1 MHKGAK
7 ESMLQ
12 AWLAQLHDLARP
24 AWPFLRSRPISTA
37 AVSLGSQVVAQLL
50 EVAPQALATALTTR
64 TMSTNRGSSYS
75 IPLRPSE
82 AEDARDALA
91 TSAYSALLISPPRDG
106 AGPSPNFHCCRA
118 SALLAPQA
126 IKAPDCVSPSIP
138 VG

>member
-24 AWPFLRSRPISTA
+24 ARPFLRSRPISTA

-64 TMSTNRGSSYS
+64 TMSTSRGSSYS

-91 TSAYSALLISPPRDG
+91 TSAYSALFTWVVAQVNLSLVDAVGSTGRK
-106 AGPSPNFHCCRA
+106 CRLPCWTAAA
-118 SALLAPQA
+118 SWT
-126 IKAPDCVSPSIP
+126 I
-138 VG
+138 